1 MFERSERNRDADRH
15 GVEITMNNNQNQLQ
29 FQQQSQVLNGLAHLL
44 SDVAQVARATNSN
57 VIVGNTGAT
66 TTGTQ
71 TANPTNVR
79 A

>member
-1 MFERSERNRDADRH
+1 M
-15 GVEITMNNNQNQLQ
+15 INNQNQNQMQ
-29 FQQQSQVLNGLAHLL
+29 FQQQAQVLSGLAHLL
-44 SDVAQVARATNSN
+44 ADVNQVARATNSN

-79 A
+79 M